1 MKWELKCL
9 KITRIAKNVS
19 FLFANEI
26 VDARISIESKNWRLI
41 WPLRKKG
48 KIDNEMRIKI
58 LENCEKCVFFICK
71 SNFNWY
77 LFK

>member
-26 VDARISIESKNWRLI
+26 VDARISIESK
-41 WPLRKKG
+41 KG